1 MIKEVSENQVP
12 IHLRARRSRF
22 SRYFAKRTLRI
33 FGWQVSGNIPNEE
46 RIVVVAAPHTSNWD
60 FIIAMLTILALN
72 ANLKWI
78 GKSSIFKPG
87 FRWFFKWL
95 GGIPV
100 DRDNPST
107 LIDEVKEI
115 VAREKGV
122 IIGVAPEGSR
132 QKVMRWKTGFL
143 RIAGLTRSKILFFA
157 VDAPNKCIVIGDIFI
172 PTGKVEEDLEF
183 VKNYFMNYKGIN
195 PEQS

>member
-60 FIIAMLTILALN
+60 FIIGMLTILALN
-72 ANLKWI
+72 VNLKWI

-87 FRWFFKWL
+87 FQWFFKVGGLILGARGGPWLSFWGTGWLKGGWLEGWLVVAGGGFDVGWGVGWPRGPLSREPKVRGGLVVSL
-95 GGIPV
+95 GGQNQHIYQEGIPYQQWT
-100 DRDNPST
+100 RD
-107 LIDEVKEI
+107 
-115 VAREKGV
+115 
-122 IIGVAPEGSR
+122 
-132 QKVMRWKTGFL
+132 
-143 RIAGLTRSKILFFA
+143 
-157 VDAPNKCIVIGDIFI
+157 
-172 PTGKVEEDLEF
+172 
-183 VKNYFMNYKGIN
+183 
-195 PEQS
+195 

>member
-12 IHLRARRSRF
+12 IHLRAGRSRF
-22 SRYFAKRTLRI
+22 SRYFAKTTLRI

-60 FIIAMLTILALN
+60 FIIGMLTILALN
-72 ANLKWI
+72 VNLKWI

-87 FRWFFKWL
+87 FKWFFKWL

-107 LIDEVKEI
+107 LIDEVKDI

-122 IIGVAPEGSR
+122 IIGMAPEGSR

-143 RIAGLTRSKILFFA
+143 RISGLTRSKILFFA
-157 VDAPNKCIVIGDIFI
+157 IDAPSKCILIGDIFI
-172 PTGKVEEDLEF
+172 PSGKVEEDLEF
-183 VKNYFMNYKGIN
+183 VKSYFMNFKGIN

>member
-12 IHLRARRSRF
+12 IHLRAGRSRF
-22 SRYFAKRTLRI
+22 SRYFAKTTLRI

-60 FIIAMLTILALN
+60 FII
-72 ANLKWI
+72 
-78 GKSSIFKPG
+78 G
-87 FRWFFKWL
+87 FQWFFKWL

-107 LIDEVKEI
+107 LIDEVKDI

-122 IIGVAPEGSR
+122 IIGMAPEGSR

-143 RIAGLTRSKILFFA
+143 RISGLTRSKILFFA
-157 VDAPNKCIVIGDIFI
+157 IDAPSKCILIGDIFI
-172 PTGKVEEDLEF
+172 PSGKVEEDLEF
-183 VKNYFMNYKGIN
+183 VKSYFMNFKGIN